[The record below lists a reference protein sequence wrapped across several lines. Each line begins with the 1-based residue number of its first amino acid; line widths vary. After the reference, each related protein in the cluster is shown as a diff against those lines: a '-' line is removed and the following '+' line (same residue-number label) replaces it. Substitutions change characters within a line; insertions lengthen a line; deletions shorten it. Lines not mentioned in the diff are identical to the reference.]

1 MREPGRLYGGR
12 AEYVGEF
19 EVGVDHVVQVAARY
33 VERVGIGGGRVA
45 VHILGI
51 CHGRVFP
58 DEIDLQQKGPGVGLA
73 GKPEI

>member
-1 MREPGRLYGGR
+1 
-12 AEYVGEF
+12 
-19 EVGVDHVVQVAARY
+19 VQVAARY